1 MTASGYEISFW
12 GDEDVLS
19 SGRGE
24 TARWQCSRWKFTLA
38 SSQHHSRVAAK
49 IRKVNLNN
57 YLKIA
62 EQKSYNCCYNFQ
74 IHKIHHKN
82 TKNVN
87 FMVHDYLN
95 EAAIKRGIT
104 LYMSSSR
111 DVNFECNPHLD
122 SG

>member
-62 EQKSYNCCYNFQ
+62 EQKSYNCCTTFKY
-74 IHKIHHKN
+74 
-82 TKNVN
+82 
-87 FMVHDYLN
+87 
-95 EAAIKRGIT
+95 IKSTIKA
-104 LYMSSSR
+104 LKM
-111 DVNFECNPHLD
+111 
-122 SG
+122 